1 MVVFQGKPKRSAR
14 GSRYKKSRG
23 KRQFELGRAPALT
36 TIAKKRVKN
45 IRMMGNHTKI
55 RLLSLDTANV
65 VDPKTKKFTSTP
77 IKSTSANAAS
87 RHFARRSILTKGS
100 IIETDLGKAKITSR
114 PGQDGVI
121 NAVLV

>member
-1 MVVFQGKPKRSAR
+1 MVIFQGRPKRSAR
-14 GSRYKKSRG
+14 GSRYKRARG
-23 KRQFELGRAPALT
+23 KRQFELGRAPANT
-36 TIAKKRVKN
+36 NIGKKRVKN
-45 IRMMGNHTKI
+45 IRMMGNHKKI
-55 RLLSLDTANV
+55 RLLSLDTANI
-65 VDPKTKKFTSTP
+65 VDPKTKKFASVA

-100 IIETDLGKAKITSR
+100 IIETELGKAKVTSR